1 MAAQEDQERGERRR
15 QIIDGALAVFAEK
28 GFEGATNQDIAEA
41 AGIGSPGL
49 IYHYFGSKA
58 DLLHQAVAS
67 RAAMLQASAG
77 DEHLLEMPPRDALR
91 YLGSAF
97 LRTLN
102 DPENLRV
109 LRIVMHEALRH
120 PDLSESWRRASSR
133 PFRRAL
139 SAYLADAMRAGK
151 LREMDPEAAAN
162 CFLGPLVLYALPG
175 MIFDDATLR
184 PSPGAMLDAVTEIF
198 LRGVEAP

>member
-1 MAAQEDQERGERRR
+1 MTGQEDQERTQRRQ

-28 GFEGATNQDIAEA
+28 GFDRATNHEIAEA

-58 DLLHQAVAS
+58 DLLHQVVAS
-67 RAAMLQASAG
+67 RAAMLQAIAG
-77 DEHLLEMPPRDALR
+77 DVRLLEMSPRDALR
-91 YLGSAF
+91 YLGIAF

-109 LRIVMHEALRH
+109 LRIVINEAIRH
-120 PDLSESWRRASSR
+120 PDLSEAWRRSSSR

-139 SAYLADAMRAGK
+139 IEYLEAGMRAGK
-151 LREMDPEAAAN
+151 LRAMDAEAAAN
-162 CFLGPLVLYALPG
+162 CFLGPLVMYALPG
-175 MIFDDATLR
+175 MVFDDATLR
-184 PSPGAMLDAVTEIF
+184 PNAKAMLDTVVEIF
-198 LRGVEAP
+198 MGGIETA

>member
-1 MAAQEDQERGERRR
+1 MTGQEDQERVERRQ

-28 GFEGATNQDIAEA
+28 GFDRATNQEIAEA

-58 DLLHQAVAS
+58 DLLHQVVAS
-67 RAAMLQASAG
+67 RAAMLRGISDEAS
-77 DEHLLEMPPRDALR
+77 LLTMPPRDALR
-91 YLGSAF
+91 HLGSAF

-133 PFRRAL
+133 PFRRVL

-175 MIFDDATLR
+175 MIFDDAALR
-184 PSPGAMLDAVTEIF
+184 PSAAVMMDTVIEIF
-198 LRGVEAP
+198 MRGMEAA